1 MTTGYIAPA
10 GDLDALFMA
19 RASTKIADVGFKS
32 NGGVDISNR
41 FEPRGSSTARANTGF
56 VSGASDLSTLFR
68 DINAYTVDITD
79 VTYSATAS
87 SAPVAGYGILTDGNV
102 RRVQNGSL
110 TTPATW
116 ITPTFAAPGVF
127 RARATQVS
135 GAPLGGSALAT
146 YIAVSS
152 SPVWTLTKAGS
163 VSGTIQAVITVD
175 IDNGAGV
182 ILDTATITL
191 QAIIP

>member
-1 MTTGYIAPA
+1 MATGYIAAA
-10 GDLDALFMA
+10 GDLDLLFMA
-19 RASTKIADVGFKS
+19 RSSAKIADVGYLS
-32 NGGVDISNR
+32 NGGVDLSNR
-41 FEPRGSSTARANTGF
+41 FEPRSGSTARANVNF
-56 VSGASDLSTLFR
+56 LSGASDLSTLFR
-68 DINAYTVDITD
+68 DINAYTVDITN

-87 SAPVAGYGILTDGNV
+87 SSPVAGYGILTDGNV
-102 RRVQNGSL
+102 RRVQNGSN

-116 ITPTFAAPGVF
+116 ITPTFVAPGAF
-127 RARATQVS
+127 RARASQVS
-135 GAPLGGSALAT
+135 GPAVGGSALAT

-175 IDNGAGV
+175 IDDGAGN